1 MIFIAV
7 RQEVNTLDTLVV
19 VHELEFAM
27 QRVCKVVYEVVAPQ
41 SSLHVPCD
49 VFVYRKD
56 SLTS

>member
-27 QRVCKVVYEVVAPQ
+27 QRVCKVVNEVVASQ
-41 SSLHVPCD
+41 SS
-49 VFVYRKD
+49 
-56 SLTS
+56 